1 MPKAAPLATLALAML
16 ISTSAAGQEAG
27 SMSRDPAPE
36 QVFVTTG
43 RQTAVAAEPVATRP
57 VGPTDSFSMTRD
69 AQKELQRL
77 GCYDGQIN
85 GVWSQSS
92 RIAAERFLDRVNAKL
107 PTDKVDNFLLAL
119 LQGQTGLVC
128 GQCPTGEALGPAGR
142 CISTAL
148 LKRSVA
154 PVATGALPDVPAV
167 PPRAID
173 ERPPTEQA
181 SATPAGQRSQ
191 AKPSGSWRKFIGK
204 VDRALGLN

>member
-1 MPKAAPLATLALAML
+1 MPKAALLATLALATL
-16 ISTSAAGQEAG
+16 VSTSAAGQEA
-27 SMSRDPAPE
+27 STTSNASAPE
-36 QVFVTTG
+36 QVFITTS
-43 RQTAVAAEPVATRP
+43 RQTTIVAEPIATRP

-85 GVWSQSS
+85 GVWSQTS
-92 RIAAERFLDRVNAKL
+92 RVAAERFLDRVNAKL
-107 PTDKVDNFLLAL
+107 PTDKVDDVLLAL
-119 LQGQTGLVC
+119 LQSQNGLVC
-128 GQCPTGEALGPAGR
+128 GQCPLGEALGQAGR

-154 PVATGALPDVPAV
+154 PVVTGALPDVPAV
-167 PPRAID
+167 PPRANE

>member
-1 MPKAAPLATLALAML
+1 MPKAALLAILSLAML
-16 ISTSAAGQEAG
+16 VSTSAAGQEA
-27 SMSRDPAPE
+27 SSTSNASAPE
-36 QVFVTTG
+36 QVFVTTS
-43 RQTAVAAEPVATRP
+43 RQTTIAVEPVATRP

-92 RIAAERFLDRVNAKL
+92 RVAAERFLDRVNARL
-107 PTDKVDNFLLAL
+107 PTDKVDDVLLTL
-119 LQGQTGLVC
+119 LQAQSGLVC
-128 GQCPTGEALGPAGR
+128 GQCPAGEGLGPAGR

-154 PVATGALPDVPAV
+154 PVVTGTLPEVPAV
-167 PPRAID
+167 PPRAND
-173 ERPPTEQA
+173 DRAPTEQA